1 MDNFITINQAK
12 EKKICTCSCHYVN
25 RDVMHCI
32 PCCDLTYLK
41 YISNVTYLKYISN
54 DQVNLDT
61 YNKLKNKIKG

>member
-41 YISNVTYLKYISN
+41 YISNKYISN